1 MEADLKF
8 QEFKEKLSKN
18 KYVDIDKI
26 TQAYILANEAHKGQ
40 KRKSGE
46 DYIIHPIEV
55 AEILF
60 DMKLDTDTII
70 AGLLHDVV
78 EDTMVTLLI

>member
-40 KRKSGE
+40 KEKVE
-46 DYIIHPIEV
+46 KII
-55 AEILF
+55 
-60 DMKLDTDTII
+60 
-70 AGLLHDVV
+70 
-78 EDTMVTLLI
+78 